1 MKSKFCPNYGKR
13 LIDESFYLKSFSSLI
28 FNDEKENALVVPVK
42 EWGVDC
48 FHCNWE
54 GEVPFFQE

>member
-42 EWGVDC
+42 GWGVDC